1 MLARALN
8 QGQNSALV
16 TSARLVLNMS
26 WRGDFAA
33 ADATL
38 RGILPA
44 TRAAAPPAAMP
55 ARKAVRL
62 RRLFFQIRM
71 VIAALAVTVALVA
84 CGGGNSAPPT
94 ATTEPLTATQILS
107 NASKRMAETT
117 SLRFK
122 LDISGKTYVDTA
134 GTIQLLEA
142 SGELERPNKVRSQ
155 FKVRVAGTATLTMQ
169 IITIG
174 DQTWSTNLITG
185 KWEQAPQEFSYNPSI
200 LFDKQGGV
208 GPVMDKVTNAQR
220 LDDEKLGG
228 AEAYHV
234 RADVTSEVIGP
245 LTAETLTGSPV
256 VVDLWIDQDNFDLLR
271 ARLTGVA
278 PKGETEP
285 VVWTLDLSG
294 HDQPMHI
301 SAPVATPTP

>member
-1 MLARALN
+1 MFL
-8 QGQNSALV
+8 
-16 TSARLVLNMS
+16 
-26 WRGDFAA
+26 
-33 ADATL
+33 
-38 RGILPA
+38 
-44 TRAAAPPAAMP
+44 
-55 ARKAVRL
+55 
-62 RRLFFQIRM
+62 QIRV
-71 VIAALAVTVALVA
+71 VIAALVVTVALVA
-84 CGGGNSAPPT
+84 CGGGNGGSAPPT
-94 ATTEPLTATQILS
+94 ATSEPLTAPQILN

-122 LDISGKTYVDTA
+122 LDVNGKTYVDTA

-185 KWEQAPQEFSYNPSI
+185 KWEQAPEEFSYNPSI

-208 GPVMDKVTNAQR
+208 GPVMDRVTNAQR
-220 LDDEKLGG
+220 LEDEKLKG
-228 AEAYHV
+228 AQAYHV
-234 RADVTSEVIGP
+234 RADVTSAVIGP

-256 VVDLWIDQDNFDLLR
+256 IVDLWIDQENFNLLR
-271 ARLTGVA
+271 AQLTGVS
-278 PKGETEP
+278 PSSGKEP
-285 VVWTLDLSG
+285 VVWTLDLSD